1 MQFSLDMSISML
13 TVFLQGILSFTSP
26 CILPLIPLYLGYLS
40 GGINKEDGS
49 YNKKKLII
57 NTIFFTLGISLS
69 FFIMGLGVSALK
81 EFFAE
86 YGGIISKIGGVI
98 MILFGLY
105 QLGIFKRSN
114 LLESEHK
121 LPFKMDKIAMS
132 PITAIVFGFTF
143 SFAWT
148 PCIGPVLTSVLIMAG
163 SAETRM
169 KGFMLI
175 GVYSAG
181 FIIPFLLLGIFTTQ
195 LMNLIKKYK
204 NIVKYT
210 VKIGAFLMIVMGLFV
225 FSGKLS
231 YMPGNTNNSNTS
243 PGYSTGKDA
252 TNSGDKENDETNNS
266 VSNNGSSEE
275 SNKAESNK
283 TPAIDFELKDQYG
296 KTHKLSDYKG
306 KVVFLNFW
314 ATWCPP
320 CKMEMPDIQKI
331 YEKYE
336 KQGEKSEVVVLSVV
350 APNTQDEK
358 DVEGI
363 KAFLEENGY
372 TYPVLMDD
380 GGYTFG
386 AYRISSL
393 PTTFMIDKE
402 GNVFGYVQGGLT
414 QEAMESIIEQTITGK
429 RKQ

>member
-1 MQFSLDMSISML
+1 MNFNLDMSIPML
-13 TVFLQGILSFTSP
+13 TVFLQGVLSFTSP

-40 GGINKEDGS
+40 GGINQEDGS
-49 YNKKKLII
+49 YNKRKLFI

-105 QLGIFKRSN
+105 KLGIFKRSN

-132 PITAIVFGFTF
+132 PITAIIFGFTF

-163 SAETRM
+163 SAETRI

-231 YMPGNTNNSNTS
+231 YMQNNTNNSSSSTE
-243 PGYSTGKDA
+243 YSTGKDA
-252 TNSGDKENDETNNS
+252 TNSNSEENDK
-266 VSNNGSSEE
+266 SNGTAS
-275 SNKAESNK
+275 SNKPEENK

-296 KTHKLSDYKG
+296 KTQKLSDYKG

-336 KQGEKSEVVVLSVV
+336 KQGEKSEVVVLSVA

-358 DVEGI
+358 DIDGI

>member
-1 MQFSLDMSISML
+1 MQFSLDMSIPML

-57 NTIFFTLGISLS
+57 NTTFFTLGISLS

-243 PGYSTGKDA
+243 PEYSTGKDA

-336 KQGEKSEVVVLSVV
+336 KQGEKTEVVVLSVV

>member
-1 MQFSLDMSISML
+1 MNFNLDMSIPML
-13 TVFLQGILSFTSP
+13 TVFLQGVLSFTSP

-40 GGINKEDGS
+40 GGINQEDGS
-49 YNKKKLII
+49 YNKRKLLI

-81 EFFAE
+81 EFFAS
-86 YGGIISKIGGVI
+86 YGDIISKIGGVI

-105 QLGIFKRSN
+105 QLGIFKRST

-121 LPFKMDKIAMS
+121 LPFKMDKIALS
-132 PITAIVFGFTF
+132 PITATIFGFTF

-181 FIIPFLLLGIFTTQ
+181 FIIPFILLGLFTTQ

-231 YMPGNTNNSNTS
+231 YTANSTNASSNSNVT
-243 PGYSTGKDA
+243 YSTGKDA
-252 TNSGDKENDETNNS
+252 TNSNTEEN
-266 VSNNGSSEE
+266 
-275 SNKAESNK
+275 NKAETKNEGSSSNANNDK

-336 KQGEKSEVVVLSVV
+336 KQGEKSEVVILSVA

-358 DVEGI
+358 DIDGI

-402 GNVFGYVQGGLT
+402 GNVFGYIQGGLT

-429 RKQ
+429 RKE

>member
-1 MQFSLDMSISML
+1 MNFNLDMSIPML
-13 TVFLQGILSFTSP
+13 TVFLQGVLSFTSP

-40 GGINKEDGS
+40 GGINQEDGS
-49 YNKKKLII
+49 YNKRKLLI

-69 FFIMGLGVSALK
+69 FFIMGLGVSVLK
-81 EFFAE
+81 EFFAS
-86 YGGIISKIGGVI
+86 YGDIISKIGGVI

-105 QLGIFKRSN
+105 QLGIFKRST

-121 LPFKMDKIAMS
+121 LPFKMDKIALS
-132 PITAIVFGFTF
+132 PITAIIFGFTF

-181 FIIPFLLLGIFTTQ
+181 FIIPFILLGLFTTQ

-231 YMPGNTNNSNTS
+231 YTANSTNASSNSNVT
-243 PGYSTGKDA
+243 YSTGKDA
-252 TNSGDKENDETNNS
+252 TNSNTEEN
-266 VSNNGSSEE
+266 
-275 SNKAESNK
+275 NKAETKNEGSSSNANNDK

-306 KVVFLNFW
+306 KVLFLNFW

-336 KQGEKSEVVVLSVV
+336 KQGEKSEVVVLSVA

-358 DVEGI
+358 DIDGI

>member
-1 MQFSLDMSISML
+1 MQFNLDMSIPL
-13 TVFLQGILSFTSP
+13 ITVFLQGVLSFTSP

-40 GGINKEDGS
+40 GGINQEDGS

-121 LPFKMDKIAMS
+121 LPFKMDKIALS
-132 PITAIVFGFTF
+132 PITAIIFGFTF

-163 SAETRM
+163 SAETRI

-210 VKIGAFLMIVMGLFV
+210 VKIGAFLMIVMVLFV

-231 YMPGNTNNSNTS
+231 YMPNNTNNSSSSTE
-243 PGYSTGKDA
+243 YSTGKDA
-252 TNSGDKENDETNNS
+252 TNSDSEENDK
-266 VSNNGSSEE
+266 SNGTASSNKSEE
-275 SNKAESNK
+275 NK

-320 CKMEMPDIQKI
+320 CKMEMPDIQKL

-358 DVEGI
+358 DIDGI

>member
-1 MQFSLDMSISML
+1 MNFNLDMSIPML
-13 TVFLQGILSFTSP
+13 TVFLQGVLSFTSP

-40 GGINKEDGS
+40 GGINQEDGS
-49 YNKKKLII
+49 YNKRKLFI

-81 EFFAE
+81 EFFAS
-86 YGGIISKIGGVI
+86 YGDIISKIGGVI

-105 QLGIFKRSN
+105 QLGIFKRSTI
-114 LLESEHK
+114 LESEHK
-121 LPFKMDKIAMS
+121 LPFKMDKIALS
-132 PITAIVFGFTF
+132 PITAIIFGFTF

-181 FIIPFLLLGIFTTQ
+181 FIIPFILLGLFTTQ

-231 YMPGNTNNSNTS
+231 YMQNNTNNSSSSTE
-243 PGYSTGKDA
+243 YSTGKDA
-252 TNSGDKENDETNNS
+252 TNSNSEENDK
-266 VSNNGSSEE
+266 SNGTAS
-275 SNKAESNK
+275 SNKPEENK

-336 KQGEKSEVVVLSVV
+336 KQGEKSEVVVLSVA

-358 DVEGI
+358 DIDGI

-414 QEAMESIIEQTITGK
+414 QEAMESIIEQTIIGK
-429 RKQ
+429 RKK

>member
-1 MQFSLDMSISML
+1 MNFNLDMSIPML
-13 TVFLQGILSFTSP
+13 TVFLQGVLSFTSP

-40 GGINKEDGS
+40 GGINQEDGS
-49 YNKKKLII
+49 YNKRKLFI

-81 EFFAE
+81 EFFAS
-86 YGGIISKIGGVI
+86 YGDIISKIGGVI

-105 QLGIFKRSN
+105 QLGIFKRST

-121 LPFKMDKIAMS
+121 LPFKMDKIALS
-132 PITAIVFGFTF
+132 PITAIIFGFTF

-231 YMPGNTNNSNTS
+231 YIQNNTNNSSSSTE
-243 PGYSTGKDA
+243 YSTGKDA
-252 TNSGDKENDETNNS
+252 TNSNSEENDK
-266 VSNNGSSEE
+266 SNGTAS
-275 SNKAESNK
+275 SNKPEENK

-296 KTHKLSDYKG
+296 KTQKLSDYKG

-336 KQGEKSEVVVLSVV
+336 KQGEKSEVVVLSVA

-358 DVEGI
+358 DIDGI

>member
-1 MQFSLDMSISML
+1 MQFNLDMSIPML

-336 KQGEKSEVVVLSVV
+336 KQGEKSEVIVLSVA

-402 GNVFGYVQGGLT
+402 GNVFGYVQGGLA

>member
-1 MQFSLDMSISML
+1 MQFNLDMSIPL
-13 TVFLQGILSFTSP
+13 ITVFLQGVLSFTSP

-40 GGINKEDGS
+40 GGINQEDGS

-81 EFFAE
+81 EFFAS
-86 YGGIISKIGGVI
+86 YGDIISKIGGVI

-114 LLESEHK
+114 ILESEHK

-132 PITAIVFGFTF
+132 PITAIIFGFTF

-231 YMPGNTNNSNTS
+231 YMQNNTNNSSSSTE
-243 PGYSTGKDA
+243 YSTGKDA
-252 TNSGDKENDETNNS
+252 TNSNSEENDK
-266 VSNNGSSEE
+266 SNGTASSNKSEE
-275 SNKAESNK
+275 NK

-336 KQGEKSEVVVLSVV
+336 KQGEESEVVILSVA

-358 DVEGI
+358 DIDGI

-429 RKQ
+429 RKE

>member
-1 MQFSLDMSISML
+1 MQFSLDMSIPML
-13 TVFLQGILSFTSP
+13 TVFLQGVLSFTSP

-40 GGINKEDGS
+40 GGINQEDGS
-49 YNKKKLII
+49 YNKRKLFI

-81 EFFAE
+81 EFFAS
-86 YGGIISKIGGVI
+86 YGDIISKIGGVI

-105 QLGIFKRSN
+105 QLGIFKRST

-121 LPFKMDKIAMS
+121 LPFKMDKIALS
-132 PITAIVFGFTF
+132 PITAIIFGFTF

-181 FIIPFLLLGIFTTQ
+181 FIIPFILLGLFTTQ

-231 YMPGNTNNSNTS
+231 YMQNNTNNSSSSTE
-243 PGYSTGKDA
+243 YSTGKDA
-252 TNSGDKENDETNNS
+252 TNSNSEENDK
-266 VSNNGSSEE
+266 SNGTAS
-275 SNKAESNK
+275 SNKPEENK

-296 KTHKLSDYKG
+296 KTQKLSDYKG

-336 KQGEKSEVVVLSVV
+336 KQGEKSEVVVLSVA

-358 DVEGI
+358 DIDGI
-363 KAFLEENGY
+363 KSFLEENGY

>member
-1 MQFSLDMSISML
+1 MNFNLDMSIPML
-13 TVFLQGILSFTSP
+13 TVFLQGVLSFTSP

-40 GGINKEDGS
+40 GGINQEDGS
-49 YNKKKLII
+49 YNKRKLLI

-81 EFFAE
+81 EFFAS
-86 YGGIISKIGGVI
+86 YGDIISKIGGVI

-105 QLGIFKRSN
+105 QLGIFKRST

-121 LPFKMDKIAMS
+121 LPFKMDKIALS
-132 PITAIVFGFTF
+132 PITATIFGFTF

-181 FIIPFLLLGIFTTQ
+181 FIIPFILLGLFTTQ

-231 YMPGNTNNSNTS
+231 YTANSTNASSNSNVT
-243 PGYSTGKDA
+243 YSTGKDA
-252 TNSGDKENDETNNS
+252 TNSNTEEN
-266 VSNNGSSEE
+266 
-275 SNKAESNK
+275 NKAETKNEGSSSNANNDK

-320 CKMEMPDIQKI
+320 CKMEMPDIQKL

-336 KQGEKSEVVVLSVV
+336 KQGEKSEVVVLSVA

-358 DVEGI
+358 NIDGI

>member
-1 MQFSLDMSISML
+1 MNFNLDMSIPML
-13 TVFLQGILSFTSP
+13 TVFLQGVLSFTSP

-40 GGINKEDGS
+40 GGINQEDGS
-49 YNKKKLII
+49 YNKRKLFI

-81 EFFAE
+81 EFFAS
-86 YGGIISKIGGVI
+86 YGDIISKIGGVI

-105 QLGIFKRSN
+105 QLGIFKRST

-121 LPFKMDKIAMS
+121 LPFKMDKIALS
-132 PITAIVFGFTF
+132 PITAIIFGFTF

-181 FIIPFLLLGIFTTQ
+181 FIIPFILLGLFTTQ

-231 YMPGNTNNSNTS
+231 YMQNNTNNSSSSTE
-243 PGYSTGKDA
+243 YSTGKDA
-252 TNSGDKENDETNNS
+252 TNSNSEENDK
-266 VSNNGSSEE
+266 SNGTAS
-275 SNKAESNK
+275 SNKPEENK

-296 KTHKLSDYKG
+296 KTQKLSDYKG

-336 KQGEKSEVVVLSVV
+336 KQGEKSEVVVLSVA

-358 DVEGI
+358 DIDGI
-363 KAFLEENGY
+363 KSFLEENGY

>member
-1 MQFSLDMSISML
+1 MQFNLDMSIPML

-336 KQGEKSEVVVLSVV
+336 KQGEESEVVVLSLA

-358 DVEGI
+358 DIDGI
-363 KAFLEENGY
+363 EAFLEENGY

>member
-1 MQFSLDMSISML
+1 
-13 TVFLQGILSFTSP
+13 
-26 CILPLIPLYLGYLS
+26 
-40 GGINKEDGS
+40 
-49 YNKKKLII
+49 
-57 NTIFFTLGISLS
+57 
-69 FFIMGLGVSALK
+69 
-81 EFFAE
+81 
-86 YGGIISKIGGVI
+86 

-105 QLGIFKRSN
+105 QLGIFKRST

-121 LPFKMDKIAMS
+121 LPFKMDKIALS
-132 PITAIVFGFTF
+132 PITATIFGFTF

-181 FIIPFLLLGIFTTQ
+181 FIIPFILLGLFTTQ

-231 YMPGNTNNSNTS
+231 YTANSTNASSNSNVT
-243 PGYSTGKDA
+243 YSTGKDA
-252 TNSGDKENDETNNS
+252 TNSNTEEN
-266 VSNNGSSEE
+266 
-275 SNKAESNK
+275 NKAETKNEGSSSNANNDK

-306 KVVFLNFW
+306 KVLFLNFW

-336 KQGEKSEVVVLSVV
+336 KQGEKSEVVVLSVA

-358 DVEGI
+358 DIDGI

-429 RKQ
+429 RKE

>member
-1 MQFSLDMSISML
+1 MNFNLDMSIPML
-13 TVFLQGILSFTSP
+13 TVFLQGVLSFTSP

-40 GGINKEDGS
+40 GGINQEDGS
-49 YNKKKLII
+49 YNKRKLLI

-81 EFFAE
+81 EFFAS
-86 YGGIISKIGGVI
+86 YGDIISKIGGVI

-105 QLGIFKRSN
+105 QLGIFKRST

-121 LPFKMDKIAMS
+121 LPFKMDKIALS
-132 PITAIVFGFTF
+132 PITATIFGFTF

-181 FIIPFLLLGIFTTQ
+181 FIIPFILLGLFTTQ

-210 VKIGAFLMIVMGLFV
+210 VKIDAFLMIVMGLFV

-231 YMPGNTNNSNTS
+231 YTANSTNASSNSNVT
-243 PGYSTGKDA
+243 YSTGKDA
-252 TNSGDKENDETNNS
+252 TNSNTEEN
-266 VSNNGSSEE
+266 
-275 SNKAESNK
+275 NKAETKNEGSSSNANNDK

-336 KQGEKSEVVVLSVV
+336 KQGEESEVVILSVA

-358 DVEGI
+358 DIDGI

>member
-1 MQFSLDMSISML
+1 MQFNLDMSIPL
-13 TVFLQGILSFTSP
+13 ITVFLQGVLSFTSP

-40 GGINKEDGS
+40 GGINQEDGS

-81 EFFAE
+81 EFFAS
-86 YGGIISKIGGVI
+86 YGDIISKIGGVI

-105 QLGIFKRSN
+105 QLGIFKRST

-121 LPFKMDKIAMS
+121 LPFKMDKIALS
-132 PITAIVFGFTF
+132 PITAIIFGFTF

-181 FIIPFLLLGIFTTQ
+181 FIIPFILLGLFTTQ

-231 YMPGNTNNSNTS
+231 YMQNNTNNSSSSTE
-243 PGYSTGKDA
+243 YSTGKDA
-252 TNSGDKENDETNNS
+252 TNSNSEENDK
-266 VSNNGSSEE
+266 SNGTASSNKSEE
-275 SNKAESNK
+275 NK

-320 CKMEMPDIQKI
+320 CKMEMPDIQKL

-336 KQGEKSEVVVLSVV
+336 KQGEKSEVVVISVA

-358 DVEGI
+358 DIDGI

-402 GNVFGYVQGGLT
+402 GNVFGYIQGGLT
-414 QEAMESIIEQTITGK
+414 QEAMESIIEQNITGK

>member
-1 MQFSLDMSISML
+1 MQFSLDMSIPML

-231 YMPGNTNNSNTS
+231 YTANTTNASSNSNAT
-243 PGYSTGKDA
+243 YSTGKDA
-252 TNSGDKENDETNNS
+252 TNSNVEDNSDKEGTKNEGVSSNANND
-266 VSNNGSSEE
+266 
-275 SNKAESNK
+275 K

-336 KQGEKSEVVVLSVV
+336 KQGEESEVVVLSLA

-358 DVEGI
+358 DIDGI
-363 KAFLEENGY
+363 EAFLEENGY

>member
-1 MQFSLDMSISML
+1 MQFNLDMSIPML
-13 TVFLQGILSFTSP
+13 TVFLQGVLSFTSP

-40 GGINKEDGS
+40 GGINQDDGS
-49 YNKKKLII
+49 YNKKKLLI
-57 NTIFFTLGISLS
+57 NTIFFTMGISLS

-86 YGGIISKIGGVI
+86 YGEIISKIGGVI

-105 QLGIFKRSN
+105 QMGFFKRSD

-121 LPFKMDKIAMS
+121 LPFKMEKIALS
-132 PITAIVFGFTF
+132 PITAIIFGFTF

-169 KGFMLI
+169 KGFVLI

-204 NIVKYT
+204 NIVRYT

-231 YMPGNTNNSNTS
+231 YTANSTSVSNNSNAT
-243 PGYSTGKDA
+243 YTTGKDA
-252 TNSGDKENDETNNS
+252 TNSNIEEDENNKDKTSNEGTTSNS
-266 VSNNGSSEE
+266 NSD
-275 SNKAESNK
+275 K

-336 KQGEKSEVVVLSVV
+336 KQGDKSEVVVLSLA

-358 DVEGI
+358 DIDGI
-363 KAFLEENGY
+363 KEFLEENGY

>member
-1 MQFSLDMSISML
+1 MQFSLDMSIPML

-40 GGINKEDGS
+40 CGINKEDGS

-336 KQGEKSEVVVLSVV
+336 KQGEESEVVVLSLA

-358 DVEGI
+358 DIDGI
-363 KAFLEENGY
+363 EAFLEENGY

-429 RKQ
+429 RKE

>member
-1 MQFSLDMSISML
+1 
-13 TVFLQGILSFTSP
+13 
-26 CILPLIPLYLGYLS
+26 
-40 GGINKEDGS
+40 
-49 YNKKKLII
+49 
-57 NTIFFTLGISLS
+57 
-69 FFIMGLGVSALK
+69 
-81 EFFAE
+81 
-86 YGGIISKIGGVI
+86 
-98 MILFGLY
+98 
-105 QLGIFKRSN
+105 
-114 LLESEHK
+114 
-121 LPFKMDKIAMS
+121 
-132 PITAIVFGFTF
+132 
-143 SFAWT
+143 
-148 PCIGPVLTSVLIMAG
+148 
-163 SAETRM
+163 
-169 KGFMLI
+169 
-175 GVYSAG
+175 
-181 FIIPFLLLGIFTTQ
+181 
-195 LMNLIKKYK
+195 
-204 NIVKYT
+204 
-210 VKIGAFLMIVMGLFV
+210 MIVMGLFV

-231 YMPGNTNNSNTS
+231 YMQNNTNNSSSSTE
-243 PGYSTGKDA
+243 YSTGKDA
-252 TNSGDKENDETNNS
+252 TNSNSEENDK
-266 VSNNGSSEE
+266 SNGTASSNKSEE
-275 SNKAESNK
+275 NK

-320 CKMEMPDIQKI
+320 CKMEMPDIQKL

-336 KQGEKSEVVVLSVV
+336 KQGEKSEVVVLSVA

-358 DVEGI
+358 NIDGI

>member
-1 MQFSLDMSISML
+1 MQFNLDMSIPML
-13 TVFLQGILSFTSP
+13 TVFLQGVLSFTSP

-40 GGINKEDGS
+40 GGINQNDGS
-49 YNKKKLII
+49 YNKKKLLI
-57 NTIFFTLGISLS
+57 NTIFFTMGISLS

-86 YGGIISKIGGVI
+86 YGEIISKIGGVI

-105 QLGIFKRSN
+105 QMGFFRRSD

-121 LPFKMDKIAMS
+121 LPFKMEKIALS
-132 PITAIVFGFTF
+132 PITAIIFGFTF

-169 KGFMLI
+169 KGFVLI

-195 LMNLIKKYK
+195 LMNLIKKYR
-204 NIVKYT
+204 NIVRYT

-231 YMPGNTNNSNTS
+231 YTANSTSVSNNSNAT
-243 PGYSTGKDA
+243 YTTGKDA
-252 TNSGDKENDETNNS
+252 TNSNIEEDENNKDKTSNEGTTSNS
-266 VSNNGSSEE
+266 NSD
-275 SNKAESNK
+275 K

-336 KQGEKSEVVVLSVV
+336 KQGDKSEVVVLSLA

-358 DVEGI
+358 DIDGI
-363 KAFLEENGY
+363 KEFLEENGY

>member
-1 MQFSLDMSISML
+1 MNFNLDMSIPML
-13 TVFLQGILSFTSP
+13 TVFLQGVLSFTSP

-40 GGINKEDGS
+40 GGINQEDGS
-49 YNKKKLII
+49 YNKRKLLI

-81 EFFAE
+81 EFFAS
-86 YGGIISKIGGVI
+86 YGDIISKIGGVI

-105 QLGIFKRSN
+105 QLGIFKRST

-121 LPFKMDKIAMS
+121 LPFKMDKIALS
-132 PITAIVFGFTF
+132 PITAIIFGFTF

-181 FIIPFLLLGIFTTQ
+181 FIIPFILLGLFTTQ

-231 YMPGNTNNSNTS
+231 YMQNNTNNSSSSTE
-243 PGYSTGKDA
+243 YSTGKDA
-252 TNSGDKENDETNNS
+252 TNSNSEENDK
-266 VSNNGSSEE
+266 SNGTASSNKSEE
-275 SNKAESNK
+275 NK

-320 CKMEMPDIQKI
+320 CKMEMPDIQKL

-336 KQGEKSEVVVLSVV
+336 KQGEKSEVVVISVA

-358 DVEGI
+358 DIDGI

-429 RKQ
+429 RKE

>member
-1 MQFSLDMSISML
+1 MQFNLDMSIPML
-13 TVFLQGILSFTSP
+13 TVFLQGVLSFTSP

-40 GGINKEDGS
+40 GGINQNDGS
-49 YNKKKLII
+49 YNKKKLLI
-57 NTIFFTLGISLS
+57 NTIFFTMGISLS

-86 YGGIISKIGGVI
+86 YGEIISKIGGVI

-105 QLGIFKRSN
+105 QMGFFRRSD

-121 LPFKMDKIAMS
+121 LPFKMEKIALS
-132 PITAIVFGFTF
+132 PITAIIFGFTF

-169 KGFMLI
+169 KGFVLI

-204 NIVKYT
+204 NIVRYT

-231 YMPGNTNNSNTS
+231 YTANSTSVSNNSNAT
-243 PGYSTGKDA
+243 YTTGKDA
-252 TNSGDKENDETNNS
+252 TNSNIEEDENNKDKTSNEGTTSNS
-266 VSNNGSSEE
+266 NSD
-275 SNKAESNK
+275 K

-336 KQGEKSEVVVLSVV
+336 KQGDKSEVVVLSLA

-358 DVEGI
+358 DIDGI
-363 KAFLEENGY
+363 KEFLEENGY

>member
-1 MQFSLDMSISML
+1 MQFNLDMSIPL
-13 TVFLQGILSFTSP
+13 ITVFLQGVLSFTSP

-40 GGINKEDGS
+40 GGINQEDGS

-81 EFFAE
+81 EFFAS
-86 YGGIISKIGGVI
+86 YGDIISKIGGVI

-105 QLGIFKRSN
+105 QLGIFKRST

-121 LPFKMDKIAMS
+121 LPFKMDKIALS
-132 PITAIVFGFTF
+132 PITAIIFGFTF

-163 SAETRM
+163 SAETQM

-181 FIIPFLLLGIFTTQ
+181 FIIPFILLGLFTTQ

-231 YMPGNTNNSNTS
+231 YMQNNTNNSSSSTE
-243 PGYSTGKDA
+243 YSTGKDA
-252 TNSGDKENDETNNS
+252 TNSNSEENDK
-266 VSNNGSSEE
+266 SNGTASSNKSEE
-275 SNKAESNK
+275 NK

-320 CKMEMPDIQKI
+320 CKMEMPDIQKL

-336 KQGEKSEVVVLSVV
+336 KQGEKSEVVVLSVA

-358 DVEGI
+358 NIDGI

>member
-40 GGINKEDGS
+40 CGINKEDGS

-243 PGYSTGKDA
+243 PEYSTGKDA

-336 KQGEKSEVVVLSVV
+336 KQGEKSEVIVLSVA

-402 GNVFGYVQGGLT
+402 GNVFGYVQGGLA

>member
-1 MQFSLDMSISML
+1 MNFNLDMSIPML
-13 TVFLQGILSFTSP
+13 TVFLQGVLSFTSP

-40 GGINKEDGS
+40 GGINQEDGS
-49 YNKKKLII
+49 YNKRKLFI

-81 EFFAE
+81 EFFAS
-86 YGGIISKIGGVI
+86 YGDIISKIGGVI

-105 QLGIFKRSN
+105 QLGIFKRST

-121 LPFKMDKIAMS
+121 LPFKMDKIALS
-132 PITAIVFGFTF
+132 PITAIIFGFTF

-175 GVYSAG
+175 GIYSAG

-231 YMPGNTNNSNTS
+231 YMQNNTNNSSSSTE
-243 PGYSTGKDA
+243 YSTGKDA
-252 TNSGDKENDETNNS
+252 TNSNSEENDK
-266 VSNNGSSEE
+266 SNGTAS
-275 SNKAESNK
+275 SNKPEENK

-336 KQGEKSEVVVLSVV
+336 KQGEKSEVVVLSVA

-358 DVEGI
+358 DIDGI

>member
-1 MQFSLDMSISML
+1 MNFNLDMSIPML
-13 TVFLQGILSFTSP
+13 TVFLQGVLSFTSP

-40 GGINKEDGS
+40 GGINQEDGS
-49 YNKKKLII
+49 YNKRKLLI

-81 EFFAE
+81 EFFAS
-86 YGGIISKIGGVI
+86 YGDIISKIGGVI

-105 QLGIFKRSN
+105 QLGIFKRST

-121 LPFKMDKIAMS
+121 LPFKMDKIALS
-132 PITAIVFGFTF
+132 PITATIFGFTF

-181 FIIPFLLLGIFTTQ
+181 FIIPFILLGLFTTQ

-231 YMPGNTNNSNTS
+231 YTANSTNASSNSNVT
-243 PGYSTGKDA
+243 YSTGKDA
-252 TNSGDKENDETNNS
+252 TNSNTEEN
-266 VSNNGSSEE
+266 
-275 SNKAESNK
+275 NKAETKNEGSSSNANNDK

-336 KQGEKSEVVVLSVV
+336 KQGEESEVVILSVA

-358 DVEGI
+358 DIDGI

-402 GNVFGYVQGGLT
+402 GNVFGYIQGGLT

-429 RKQ
+429 RKE

>member
-1 MQFSLDMSISML
+1 MQFNLDMSIPML

-336 KQGEKSEVVVLSVV
+336 KQGEKTEVVVLSVV

-429 RKQ
+429 RKE

>member
-1 MQFSLDMSISML
+1 MQFNLDMSIPML

-121 LPFKMDKIAMS
+121 LPFKIDKIAMS

>member
-1 MQFSLDMSISML
+1 MNFNLDMSIPML
-13 TVFLQGILSFTSP
+13 TVFLQGVLSFTSP

-40 GGINKEDGS
+40 GGINQEDGS
-49 YNKKKLII
+49 YNKRKLLI

-81 EFFAE
+81 EFFAS
-86 YGGIISKIGGVI
+86 YGDIISKIGGVI

-105 QLGIFKRSN
+105 QLGIFKRST

-121 LPFKMDKIAMS
+121 LPFKMDKIALS
-132 PITAIVFGFTF
+132 PITAIIFGFTF

-181 FIIPFLLLGIFTTQ
+181 FIIPFILLGLFTTQ

-231 YMPGNTNNSNTS
+231 YTANSTNASSNSNVT
-243 PGYSTGKDA
+243 YSTGKDA
-252 TNSGDKENDETNNS
+252 TNSNTEEN
-266 VSNNGSSEE
+266 
-275 SNKAESNK
+275 NKAETKNEESSSNANNDK

-306 KVVFLNFW
+306 KVLFLNFW

-336 KQGEKSEVVVLSVV
+336 KQGEKSEVVVLSVA

-358 DVEGI
+358 DIDGI

>member
-1 MQFSLDMSISML
+1 MQFNLDMSIPL
-13 TVFLQGILSFTSP
+13 ITVFLQGVLSFTSP

-40 GGINKEDGS
+40 GGINQEDGS

-86 YGGIISKIGGVI
+86 YGGMISKIGGVI

-121 LPFKMDKIAMS
+121 LPFKMDKIALS
-132 PITAIVFGFTF
+132 PITAIIFGFTF

-163 SAETRM
+163 SAETRI

-231 YMPGNTNNSNTS
+231 YMPSNTNNSNGSTE
-243 PGYSTGKDA
+243 YSTGKDT
-252 TNSGDKENDETNNS
+252 TNSGDEETDK
-266 VSNNGSSEE
+266 SNNGASSNE
-275 SNKAESNK
+275 SNEDK

-336 KQGEKSEVVVLSVV
+336 KQGEKSEVVVLSVA

-358 DVEGI
+358 DIEGI

>member
-1 MQFSLDMSISML
+1 MQFNLDMSIPL
-13 TVFLQGILSFTSP
+13 ITVFLQGVLSFTSP

-40 GGINKEDGS
+40 GGINQEDGS

-69 FFIMGLGVSALK
+69 FFIMGLGVSELK

-121 LPFKMDKIAMS
+121 LPFKMDKIALS
-132 PITAIVFGFTF
+132 PITAIIFGFTF

-163 SAETRM
+163 SAETRI

-231 YMPGNTNNSNTS
+231 YTANTTNASSNSNAT
-243 PGYSTGKDA
+243 YSTGKDA
-252 TNSGDKENDETNNS
+252 TNSNVEDNSDKEGTKNEGVSSNANND
-266 VSNNGSSEE
+266 
-275 SNKAESNK
+275 K

-336 KQGEKSEVVVLSVV
+336 KQGEESEVVVLSLA

-358 DVEGI
+358 DIDGI
-363 KAFLEENGY
+363 EAFLEENGY

-429 RKQ
+429 RKE

>member
-1 MQFSLDMSISML
+1 MNFNLDMSIPML
-13 TVFLQGILSFTSP
+13 TVFLQGVLSFTSP

-40 GGINKEDGS
+40 GGINQEDGS
-49 YNKKKLII
+49 CNKRKLLI

-81 EFFAE
+81 EFFAS
-86 YGGIISKIGGVI
+86 YGDIISKIGGVI

-105 QLGIFKRSN
+105 QLGIFKRST

-121 LPFKMDKIAMS
+121 LPFKMDKIALS
-132 PITAIVFGFTF
+132 PITATIFGFTF

-181 FIIPFLLLGIFTTQ
+181 FIIPFILLGLFTTQ

-231 YMPGNTNNSNTS
+231 YTANSTNASSNSNVT
-243 PGYSTGKDA
+243 YSTGKDA
-252 TNSGDKENDETNNS
+252 TNSNTEEN
-266 VSNNGSSEE
+266 
-275 SNKAESNK
+275 NKAETKNEGSSSNANNDK

-320 CKMEMPDIQKI
+320 CKMEMPDIQKL

-336 KQGEKSEVVVLSVV
+336 KQGEKSEVVVLSVA

-358 DVEGI
+358 NIDGI

>member
-1 MQFSLDMSISML
+1 MNFNLDMSIPML
-13 TVFLQGILSFTSP
+13 TVFLQGVLSFTSP

-40 GGINKEDGS
+40 GGINQEDGS
-49 YNKKKLII
+49 YNKRKLFI

-105 QLGIFKRSN
+105 KLGIFKRSN

-132 PITAIVFGFTF
+132 PITAIIFGFTF

-163 SAETRM
+163 SAETRI

-231 YMPGNTNNSNTS
+231 YMQNNTNNSSSSTE
-243 PGYSTGKDA
+243 YSTGKDA
-252 TNSGDKENDETNNS
+252 TNSNSEENDK
-266 VSNNGSSEE
+266 SNGTAS
-275 SNKAESNK
+275 SNKPEENK

-336 KQGEKSEVVVLSVV
+336 KQGEKSEVVVLSVA

-358 DVEGI
+358 DIDGI

>member
-1 MQFSLDMSISML
+1 MQFSLDMSIPML

-336 KQGEKSEVVVLSVV
+336 KQGEESEVVVLSLA

-380 GGYTFG
+380 GGYIFG

>member
-1 MQFSLDMSISML
+1 MNFNLDMSIPML
-13 TVFLQGILSFTSP
+13 TIFLQGVLSFTSP

-40 GGINKEDGS
+40 GGINQEDGS
-49 YNKKKLII
+49 YNKRKLFI

-105 QLGIFKRSN
+105 KLGIFKRSN

-132 PITAIVFGFTF
+132 PITAIIFGFTF

-163 SAETRM
+163 SAETRI

-231 YMPGNTNNSNTS
+231 YMQNNTNNSSSSTE
-243 PGYSTGKDA
+243 YSTGKDA
-252 TNSGDKENDETNNS
+252 TNSDSEENDK
-266 VSNNGSSEE
+266 SNGTAS
-275 SNKAESNK
+275 SNKPEENK

-336 KQGEKSEVVVLSVV
+336 KQGEKSEVVVLSVA

-358 DVEGI
+358 DIDGI

-380 GGYTFG
+380 GGYTVG